1 MKSRIVKISV
11 IRLKTFQESEERAE
25 VEEMRERLSSKKVEL
40 EDMLTELNSK
50 LDEGE
55 EQVEKLTEEKKKL
68 QVLFALLTYNYPKF

>member
-1 MKSRIVKISV
+1 MKI
-11 IRLKTFQESEERAE
+11 FQESEERAE

-68 QVLFALLTYNYPKF
+68 QVCFAFHI